1 MDHRERATLWR
12 TAAAE
17 LRQRPQGG
25 AQDPGPVAVQGIARL
40 LESLAD
46 TVQWGGSLSNDV
58 VTVTDEIAR
67 HIHRYVPG
75 HDPRDGPPDHPAPA
89 DQRSWLEESSCAY
102 R

>member
-1 MDHRERATLWR
+1 VDHRERAALWR

-17 LRQRPQGG
+17 LRQRPQGS

-40 LESLAD
+40 LESLAN
-46 TVQWGGSLSNDV
+46 TVQRGASLSNDV

-75 HDPRDGPPDHPAPA
+75 HDPGSGPADHPAS
-89 DQRSWLEESSCAY
+89 R
-102 R
+102 